1 LAAIIQFLNHENML
15 MSLKLHHKTHL
26 ISTTKTFLFF
36 CFWKCFRENYTK
48 ICTISRGRRI

>member
-1 LAAIIQFLNHENML
+1 

-26 ISTTKTFLFF
+26 ISTTKTFPFL